1 MQRHLGGDLRQPLHQ
16 EVRRAHPH
24 LERAERV
31 LDRLAALTH
40 GLRIFVEA
48 PLHRLQYMLVL
59 PAGDATLLAR
69 RAAVLD
75 RAGAAR
81 IGPVLRITN
90 SILVGTSTGR
100 SAGFLPFRILSTK

>member
-1 MQRHLGGDLRQPLHQ
+1 M
-16 EVRRAHPH
+16 H

-31 LDRLAALTH
+31 LDRLAALAH
-40 GLRIFVEA
+40 GLGVLVET
-48 PLHRLQYMLVL
+48 PLRCLQYMFVL

-81 IGPVLRITN
+81 IGPVAPQ
-90 SILVGTSTGR
+90 R
-100 SAGFLPFRILSTK
+100 SFLA